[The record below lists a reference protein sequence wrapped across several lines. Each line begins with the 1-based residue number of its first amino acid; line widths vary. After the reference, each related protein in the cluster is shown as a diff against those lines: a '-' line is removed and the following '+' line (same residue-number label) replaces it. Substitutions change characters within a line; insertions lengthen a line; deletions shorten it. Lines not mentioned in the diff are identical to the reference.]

1 MKRTLQ
7 IFAVSLV
14 AAGVAFAQPALHVET
29 PGNGATVGTT
39 VTLTG
44 TATPFSRVVVSGDL
58 AGDVKVDKNGNWML
72 ELDAQSM
79 SSGDP
84 VDLNVISRD
93 AKGQVSQPV
102 VLSFPRT
109 GGPAATTSG
118 TTTDRTRL
126 SVAVSEPRNN
136 AKVAQQFTLTG
147 TATPG
152 TKVELTGDAVGNTTA
167 DASGNWTLNVNT
179 KAPLNSDLVL
189 RVRAKNLYNVESNEV
204 VLNYEV
210 TRASTAT
217 TNPPTPGTTPTP
229 GFGTNPR

>member
-1 MKRTLQ
+1 MKRTLK
-7 IFAVSLV
+7 IFAMSLV
-14 AAGVAFAQPALHVET
+14 AAGVAFANPALHVET
-29 PGNGATVGTT
+29 PGNGATIGST

-44 TATPFSRVVVSGDL
+44 TATPYSRVVVTGDL

-72 ELDAQSM
+72 ELDAQTL
-79 SSGDP
+79 SSADP
-84 VDLNVISRD
+84 VDLNVVARD
-93 AKGQVSQPV
+93 AKGQLSQPV
-102 VLSFPRT
+102 DLSFPRVT
-109 GGPAATTSG
+109 AVAPNSGGNTNHTLL
-118 TTTDRTRL
+118 DL
-126 SVAVSEPRNN
+126 SVNEPKNN

-152 TKVELTGDAVGNTTA
+152 TKVELTGDAVGNATA
-167 DASGNWTLNVNT
+167 DASGNWLIQVNT
-179 KAPLNSDLVL
+179 DAPLNSDLVL